1 MFLLNGKPLSLD
13 RAFTD
18 INGIQR
24 PANWLRL
31 SSPEDREKAGI
42 SEVPEPQSWDQRFF
56 WGYGQDGELIPKDL
70 AELQSLW
77 SATTR
82 TTAGTLLA
90 PTDWLITREADTG
103 APCPPKIRAW
113 RQSVRDAAALKVV
126 AIEACSDVPSLA
138 EYLTSGGTRIMDPET
153 GETSVDSSTAYGTWP
168 AQPEIESE
176 SANLDYR
183 AFYDS
188 LLGSQAYST
197 IRNKAVD
204 NPAVLAACVE
214 FIAAIGDAKS
224 GRPNPAAIQACVD
237 LLCATAQFSDEE
249 LQSLSDV
256 IEIGGLD
263 QVYTLNM

>member
-1 MFLLNGKPLSLD
+1 MFLLDGKPLALD
-13 RAFTD
+13 RAFTHA
-18 INGIQR
+18 GIQY
-24 PANWLRL
+24 PGNWLRL
-31 SSPEDREKAGI
+31 ATPEERAAIGI
-42 SEVPEPQSWDQRFF
+42 EEVPEPPSWDQRFF
-56 WGYGQDGELIPKDL
+56 WGYDQGGGLIPKDL

-103 APCPPKIRAW
+103 TPCPSEIRAW
-113 RQSVRDAAALKVV
+113 RQSVRDAAALKV
-126 AIEACSDVPSLA
+126 ASIEACSDVPSLA
-138 EYLTSGGTRIMDPET
+138 EYLTSGGTRITDPEN

-176 SANLDYR
+176 GANLDYR
-183 AFYDS
+183 AFYDA

-197 IRNKAVD
+197 IRSKAVD
-204 NPAVLAACVE
+204 SPAVLTACVE

-237 LLCATAQFSDEE
+237 LLCAAAQFTAAE
-249 LQSLSDV
+249 LQALAEVMS
-256 IEIGGLD
+256 IGGLD
-263 QVYTLNM
+263 QVYSLPDA